1 LLALIWDLNGDER
14 KELLTRLMIGHQEQ
28 HKMTGQLDR
37 VGPAMRRLSVARELP
52 SSEIY
57 RILHPLAIET
67 LLLMM
72 AISTV
77 DTIRRYISL
86 FITRLRAARV
96 EVTGDDL
103 RSLGLAP
110 GEIFSVI
117 LKDLLMQRLD
127 GKVSDRESELRYVSR
142 TYLAHK
148 RPSAGIISP

>member
-1 LLALIWDLNGDER
+1 
-14 KELLTRLMIGHQEQ
+14 
-28 HKMTGQLDR
+28 
-37 VGPAMRRLSVARELP
+37 VARELP
-52 SSEIY
+52 PSEIY
-57 RILHPLAIET
+57 QILHPLAIET

-77 DTIRRYISL
+77 DTMRRYISL
-86 FITRLRAARV
+86 FITHLKAARV

-127 GKVSDRESELRYVSR
+127 GKVTDRDSELSYVTR

-148 RPSAGIISP
+148 HPSARVISP